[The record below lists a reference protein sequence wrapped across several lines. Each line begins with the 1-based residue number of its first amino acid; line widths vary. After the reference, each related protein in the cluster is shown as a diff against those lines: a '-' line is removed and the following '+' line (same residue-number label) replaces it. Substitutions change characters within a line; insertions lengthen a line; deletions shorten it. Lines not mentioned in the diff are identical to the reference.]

1 MLEDKKLL
9 FICGFPSGGT
19 DLLKNIL
26 NAHPDIYLNG
36 EMPFL
41 YTLYKYGYKH
51 DTKFRNIEDIDR
63 FRHILKPIDV
73 YNTLENIDSDFQIE
87 LKKKRNIS
95 LEEVL
100 YYIFSSKK
108 RLVWGNKT
116 PQNTE
121 NILNLYRLFPKAY
134 FLLIVRDVRDVCLS
148 WGKKWGKNKYL
159 CAYKWQKRMLKVLEN
174 SEKISRFKVIKYE
187 DLINNTT
194 FVTKGVSDFL
204 NINWSRRML
213 DYHIYIKQV
222 IDGKINYGKK
232 IKQNNYKK
240 WTHNLQPAEIKKIEE
255 ISFKALNYYEYK
267 IKYAEYQKKMKNLE
281 KILFYI
287 QDSFSIIFIGNRYS
301 KDNRFSRRIKNILL
315 EMKKH
320 LFI

>member
-1 MLEDKKLL
+1 
-9 FICGFPSGGT
+9 
-19 DLLKNIL
+19 
-26 NAHPDIYLNG
+26 
-36 EMPFL
+36 
-41 YTLYKYGYKH
+41 
-51 DTKFRNIEDIDR
+51 
-63 FRHILKPIDV
+63 
-73 YNTLENIDSDFQIE
+73 
-87 LKKKRNIS
+87 
-95 LEEVL
+95 
-100 YYIFSSKK
+100 
-108 RLVWGNKT
+108 
-116 PQNTE
+116 
-121 NILNLYRLFPKAY
+121 
-134 FLLIVRDVRDVCLS
+134 
-148 WGKKWGKNKYL
+148 
-159 CAYKWQKRMLKVLEN
+159 MLKVLEN

-194 FVTKGVSDFL
+194 LVTKEVSNFL

-320 LFI
+320 IFI